1 MTFSPPWSITK
12 QSPKLNLNFPAADV
26 TFAGAGVPY
35 FHWTPQDFAAKYE
48 VEVYRNGDL
57 NLSPTNRALLK
68 QTKMAAWGPTGE
80 LARGTYAW
88 RLRGLDADSK
98 PGPWSPRWRFT
109 LATNPTST
117 SLQVV
122 KLARKVQASGSL
134 NPAHP
139 GRIMTVTLMKK
150 SGVKFV
156 RVAQVSA
163 TLSAS
168 SNYVATFARPS
179 KEDARYWRASLA
191 IQTICRAR
199 KPSAS
204 AASPA

>member
-1 MTFSPPWSITK
+1 
-12 QSPKLNLNFPAADV
+12 
-26 TFAGAGVPY
+26 
-35 FHWTPQDFAAKYE
+35 
-48 VEVYRNGDL
+48 
-57 NLSPTNRALLK
+57 
-68 QTKMAAWGPTGE
+68 MAAWGPTGE

-88 RLRGLDADSK
+88 RVRGLDADSK
-98 PGPWSPRWRFT
+98 PGPWSPGWRFT

-199 KPSAS
+199 KLSAS